1 MGPIEFRDLDILEM
15 ITKPGYNNKNYLV
28 FSLSEMG
35 PKRPED
41 NKMCFVFLDHKFGVI
56 LISSALVITS

>member
-1 MGPIEFRDLDILEM
+1 M

-56 LISSALVITS
+56 FISSALVITS